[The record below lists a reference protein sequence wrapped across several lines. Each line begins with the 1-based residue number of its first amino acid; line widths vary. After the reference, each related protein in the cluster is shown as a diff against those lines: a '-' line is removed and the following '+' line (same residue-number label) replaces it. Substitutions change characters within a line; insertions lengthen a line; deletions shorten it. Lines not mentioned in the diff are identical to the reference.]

1 MAGAL
6 HAPAKKNYLVYQ
18 TLMRDAKIENFAVA
32 PAGLDCGRPLKELLS
47 TLQNR
52 ETRREIHFA
61 SSKPAGHTAY
71 HPFRLDG
78 EDSGFTTPC
87 EDCCDAFAHFSRKD
101 VMLLTGAPT
110 KSPFDF
116 VGLFAL
122 GDGGKAHLLLAD
134 CKNTHR
140 VSVFFRDAA
149 DMHAKRRRMVGAM
162 QKWLN
167 KCGLKLNGEDVEIVQ
182 STLCVIGPELIRDGE
197 CHVVRGVLLRL
208 EEALAAVETAE
219 QRFCARDKHT
229 LVERTP
235 EIILWQHCNAFWGE
249 DLLTRRIIDLL
260 RRAPWC
266 LVGILVGVL
275 PSQQGPCGSIEG
287 AGWFPQYKGSPVTNL
302 LLYIF
307 LRSVFHAAS
316 GGFCHGAPCATA
328 GASRLRRDVELIIA
342 SCCRVSGAPGGR
354 LGCA

>member
-87 EDCCDAFAHFSRKD
+87 EDCRNAFAHFSRKD

-122 GDGGKAHLLLAD
+122 GDGGKAHLLLGGLQEYAPSVCFLSRCGGYAREAPPHGRCD
-134 CKNTHR
+134 AKVAQQVR
-140 VSVFFRDAA
+140 VEAQ
-149 DMHAKRRRMVGAM
+149 RR
-162 QKWLN
+162 
-167 KCGLKLNGEDVEIVQ
+167 
-182 STLCVIGPELIRDGE
+182 
-197 CHVVRGVLLRL
+197 
-208 EEALAAVETAE
+208 
-219 QRFCARDKHT
+219 
-229 LVERTP
+229 
-235 EIILWQHCNAFWGE
+235 
-249 DLLTRRIIDLL
+249 
-260 RRAPWC
+260 
-266 LVGILVGVL
+266 
-275 PSQQGPCGSIEG
+275 
-287 AGWFPQYKGSPVTNL
+287 
-302 LLYIF
+302 
-307 LRSVFHAAS
+307 
-316 GGFCHGAPCATA
+316 
-328 GASRLRRDVELIIA
+328 
-342 SCCRVSGAPGGR
+342 GR
-354 LGCA
+354 